1 MANPNAP
8 FGFKVWNAGGGGTPN
23 RLEEVTLVAAYGTA
37 LYTGDAMT
45 LAADGTYAIA
55 TAGSAIAGIFDGVEY
70 TLADGSVVFAK
81 YWPASQVTATSSIIR
96 VKMIPVEGHVF
107 YAQSAG
113 SMTLADVG
121 QWVDIS
127 TGTAGSALTGRSGM
141 QTSATGGS
149 EVSFAIVGVLGAAPY
164 DGDRSRPCR
173 DSLGNQN
180 TFATGTNAVV
190 LVKVAKQVGGQVAA
204 VEV

>member
-8 FGFKVWNAGGGGTPN
+8 FGFKVWNAGGGGTPA
-23 RLEEVTLVAAYGTA
+23 RLEEGSLVAAYGTA
-37 LYTGDAMT
+37 LYTGDALT
-45 LAADGTYAIA
+45 LAADGTLAIA
-55 TAGSAIAGIFDGVEY
+55 SAGGAVIGIFDGVEY
-70 TLADGSVVFAK
+70 TQPDGTVVFK
-81 YWPASQVTATSSIIR
+81 SYWAASTATKSGTVIR
-96 VKMIPVEGHVF
+96 VKYIPAEGHIF

-149 EVSFAIVGVLGAAPY
+149 EVSFSIVGVLGARVHAATPPVTRICTRPAPM
-164 DGDRSRPCR
+164 RSFSSRSPSR
-173 DSLGNQN
+173 LAALSLLLKSNQPG
-180 TFATGTNAVV
+180 A
-190 LVKVAKQVGGQVAA
+190 
-204 VEV
+204 

>member
-8 FGFKVWNAGGGGTPN
+8 FGFKVWNAGGGGTPA
-23 RLEEVTLVAAYGTA
+23 RLEEGSLVAAYGTA
-37 LYTGDAMT
+37 LYTGDALT
-45 LAADGTYAIA
+45 LAADGT
-55 TAGSAIAGIFDGVEY
+55 
-70 TLADGSVVFAK
+70 VVFK
-81 YWPASQVTATSSIIR
+81 SYWAASTATKSGTVIR
-96 VKMIPVEGHVF
+96 VKYIPAEGHIF

-149 EVSFAIVGVLGAAPY
+149 EVSFSIVGVLGAAPY

-173 DSLGNQN
+173 NAAGNPDMY
-180 TFATGTNAVV
+180 ATGTNAVV
-190 LVKVAKQVGGQVAA
+190 LVKVAKQVGGVVAA

>member
-8 FGFKVWNAGGGGTPN
+8 FGFKVWNHGSGGTPE
-23 RLEEVTLVAAYGTA
+23 RMEEGSLVAAYSTA
-37 LYTGDAMT
+37 LYSGDALT
-45 LAADGTYAIA
+45 LAADGTLAIA
-55 TAGSAIAGIFDGVEY
+55 TAGGAIIGIFQGVEY
-70 TLADGSVVFAK
+70 TLPDGSMK
-81 YWPASQVTATSSIIR
+81 YDDYWPASTATLSGSVIR
-96 VKMIPVEGHVF
+96 VKYMGDIAATL

-121 QWVDIS
+121 QWCDIS
-127 TGTAGSALTGRSGM
+127 TGTAGSASTGRSGM

-149 EVSFAIVGVLGAAPY
+149 EASFAIVGVLGAAPY

-173 DSLGNQN
+173 NAAGNQDLY
-180 TFATGTNAVV
+180 ATGTNAVV
-190 LVKVAKQVGGQVAA
+190 LVKIAKAVGGPVAA

>member
-8 FGFKVWNAGGGGTPN
+8 FGFKVYNASGGGAPN
-23 RLEEVTLVAAYGTA
+23 RLEEGSLVAAYGTA
-37 LYTGDAMT
+37 LYTGDALT
-45 LAADGTYAIA
+45 LAADGTLAVASAGGAI
-55 TAGSAIAGIFDGVEY
+55 IGIFDGVEY
-70 TLADGSVVFAK
+70 TEPDGSFRQRS
-81 YWPASQVTATSSIIR
+81 YWPASTATKSGTPIR
-96 VKMIPVEGHVF
+96 VKYIPAEGHTF

-127 TGTAGSALTGRSGM
+127 TGTAGSAATGRSGM

-149 EVSFAIVGVLGAAPY
+149 EASFAIIGVLGAAPY

-173 DSLGNQN
+173 NAAGGQDMY
-180 TFATGTNAVV
+180 TTGTNACVV
-190 LVKVAKQVGGQVAA
+190 VKVAKQVGGQVAA

>member
-1 MANPNAP
+1 MANPDAP
-8 FGFKVWNAGGGGTPN
+8 FGFKVWNAGGGGTPC
-23 RLEEVTLVAAYGTA
+23 RTEEGTLVAAYGTA
-37 LYTGDAMT
+37 LYSGDALT
-45 LAADGTYAIA
+45 LAADGTLAVA
-55 TAGSAIAGIFDGVEY
+55 TAGGAIIGIFDGVEY
-70 TLADGSVVFAK
+70 ILPDGSVK
-81 YWPASQVTATSSIIR
+81 IDDYWPASTATKSGSKIR
-96 VKMIPVEGHVF
+96 VTYIPVEGHIF

-127 TGTAGSALTGRSGM
+127 TGTAGSAVTGRSGM

-173 DSLGNQN
+173 NAAGNPDMY
-180 TFATGTNAVV
+180 TTGANAVV
-190 LVKVAKQVGGQVAA
+190 LVKVAKHVGGQVAA

>member
-1 MANPNAP
+1 MANPDAP

-23 RLEEVTLVAAYGTA
+23 RLEEGSLVAAYATA
-37 LYTGDAMT
+37 LYSGDALT
-45 LAADGTYAIA
+45 LAADGTLAVA
-55 TAGSAIAGIFDGVEY
+55 TAGGAVIGIFDGVEY
-70 TLADGSVVFAK
+70 TATDGSLISK
-81 YWPASQVTATSSIIR
+81 SYWAASTATKSGTKIR
-96 VKMIPVEGHVF
+96 VKYIPVEGHIF
-107 YAQSAG
+107 YAQSEG

-121 QWVDIS
+121 QWVDIDTS
-127 TGTAGSALTGRSGM
+127 VAGSASTGRSGM

-173 DSLGNQN
+173 NAAGNPDML
-180 TFATGTNAVV
+180 TTGANAVV
-190 LVKVAKQVGGQVAA
+190 LVKVAKHVGGQVAA